1 MQEVVMGEVVDN
13 VRLSPLRLTVA
24 RTLLH
29 ALVGRCVK
37 KQEVDLATAEMLE
50 RSLTKQS
57 HGFQV

>member
-1 MQEVVMGEVVDN
+1 MGEVVDN